1 MRETD
6 EVKMRELEMPV
17 YLFHQ
22 GTATKAYELLGAH
35 PFRDGEKDG
44 YVFRLW
50 APKAKKVFL
59 TGEFNHWD
67 PYSAPMERITEQ
79 GIWELFYPG
88 VMQFDLYKFA
98 VEDQNGIMHSKTDPY
113 GFHMETR
120 PATAS
125 RAYDLAGYTWNDEKW
140 INRRSKTPPYDKP
153 MNIYEVHLGSWKRY
167 ADGNPFDY
175 KKIASELIPY
185 AIDMGYT
192 HLELMPVSEY
202 PFDASWGYQVMGY
215 YAPTSRFGTPKDF
228 MTFIDLC
235 HQAGLG
241 VILDWVPGHF
251 PKDEEGLSLFDGT
264 PCYEYAD
271 PLKGYHEEW
280 GTLVFDWGRN
290 EVRSFLISNAMFWF
304 ELYHADGLR
313 VDAVASMLYLDYGRE
328 EGKWRPNYRG
338 GRENLEAEAFLKD
351 LNKAVFGS
359 NSNVLMIAEESTAW
373 PLVTSPVDK
382 GGLGFNFKWN
392 MGWMNDSLSYMKT
405 DPFFRKGR
413 HSALTFPLTYA
424 FSENYIL
431 PLSHDEVVHSKGSLL
446 NKMPGNYKDKFA
458 GLRAYYGYM
467 MAHPGKKLLFM
478 GGEFGQF
485 SEWDHTG
492 QLDWALL
499 NYDSHNKLKQYVKDL
514 NHLYLAHKAMW
525 EQERDWKGFRWLV
538 ADDSARNIIAFLR
551 IGIEGQEI
559 LIISNFSPVAR
570 TDYLLSAEENAE
582 YILLLDSNH
591 IEYGGSGEG
600 AKEVIAAHKDPVL
613 KQSAVLTDLPPLST
627 LYYQRR

>member
-1 MRETD
+1 
-6 EVKMRELEMPV
+6 
-17 YLFHQ
+17 
-22 GTATKAYELLGAH
+22 
-35 PFRDGEKDG
+35 
-44 YVFRLW
+44 
-50 APKAKKVFL
+50 
-59 TGEFNHWD
+59 
-67 PYSAPMERITEQ
+67 
-79 GIWELFYPG
+79 
-88 VMQFDLYKFA
+88 
-98 VEDQNGIMHSKTDPY
+98 
-113 GFHMETR
+113 
-120 PATAS
+120 
-125 RAYDLAGYTWNDEKW
+125 
-140 INRRSKTPPYDKP
+140 
-153 MNIYEVHLGSWKRY
+153 
-167 ADGNPFDY
+167 
-175 KKIASELIPY
+175 
-185 AIDMGYT
+185 
-192 HLELMPVSEY
+192 
-202 PFDASWGYQVMGY
+202 
-215 YAPTSRFGTPKDF
+215 
-228 MTFIDLC
+228 
-235 HQAGLG
+235 
-241 VILDWVPGHF
+241 
-251 PKDEEGLSLFDGT
+251 
-264 PCYEYAD
+264 
-271 PLKGYHEEW
+271 
-280 GTLVFDWGRN
+280 
-290 EVRSFLISNAMFWF
+290 VRSFLISNAMFWF
-304 ELYHADGLR
+304 DLYHADGLR

-328 EGKWRPNYRG
+328 EGKWRPNYHG

-359 NSNVLMIAEESTAW
+359 YSNVLMIAEESTAW

-405 DPFFRKGR
+405 DPLFRKGK
-413 HSALTFPLTYA
+413 HNALTFPLTYA

-431 PLSHDEVVHSKGSLL
+431 PLSHDEVVHGKGSLL
-446 NKMPGNYKDKFA
+446 NKMPGTYNEKFA

-485 SEWDHTG
+485 SEWDHAG

-514 NHLYLAHKAMW
+514 NHLYLANKTMW

-538 ADDSARNIIAFLR
+538 SDDYARNIIAFLR

-600 AKEVIAAHKDPVL
+600 AKEVITAHKDPVL
-613 KQSAVLTDLPPLST
+613 KESVVLTDLPPLST